1 MSGIRGRHRLL
12 SANLQT
18 VQEVSPRRN
27 SIINV
32 ITWVKKKMIDF
43 QSRETDHGTLVIQAS
58 GKLDSD
64 TNQYFFDCVKD
75 EIERGKSKSV
85 INLEGLGYISS
96 LGLAALVRANSKVAK
111 VGGEIYLACIESQI
125 LDIFRVVN
133 FDKLFNFYHSE
144 ADAIAAIES

>member
-1 MSGIRGRHRLL
+1 
-12 SANLQT
+12 
-18 VQEVSPRRN
+18 
-27 SIINV
+27 
-32 ITWVKKKMIDF
+32 MIDF

-96 LGLAALVRANSKVAK
+96 LGLAALVRASSKVAK
-111 VGGEIYLACIESQI
+111 VGGPFGVCRKPDPRYLPS
-125 LDIFRVVN
+125 R
-133 FDKLFNFYHSE
+133 
-144 ADAIAAIES
+144 